1 MNFSIKKICCIGA
14 GYVGGPTMS
23 VLAEK
28 CVDIEINVVDKNPE
42 RIKYWNSDNLKNL
55 PIYEPGLDAIIAKC
69 RGKNLKFST
78 DIEKKIKDA
87 HMIFISVNTPTKNK
101 GIGAG
106 QASDLTFIEAAAR
119 LIAKHGTGHTIVVEK
134 STLPIRTA
142 DTKKQILT
150 SANKKYPNSATF
162 DILSNPEFLADGNAI
177 EDLTNPDRILIGGE
191 SEDAINCLKNIYLNW
206 VDEKRIITTTLW
218 SSELSKL
225 AAKAFLAQRVSSIN
239 SLSALCEASG
249 ADISEVEKAIG
260 TDSRIGNK
268 FISPGPGFGGSC
280 FKKDILNLVYLCN
293 FYGLREVAEYWSKVL
308 EINSWQKNRITKIIF
323 QKLFGT
329 ITAKNIPIF
338 GFSFKSNTNDTRESP
353 AIEICKSLLDEGAIL
368 QIYDPKVSFDSI
380 KKDLS
385 TIGED
390 SIPKND
396 NYGHWIFSRKS
407 LEAAKDTDA
416 IIILTDWDEFK
427 TYNWEEIYELMRIP
441 AWIFDTRNVIESPK
455 HIRSLGFNLWQLG
468 IN

>member
-14 GYVGGPTMS
+14 GYVGGPTMA

-28 CVDIEINVVDKNPE
+28 CEYIKINVVDNNPE
-42 RIKYWNSDNLKNL
+42 RINSWNSDDLKNL
-55 PIYEPGLDAIIAKC
+55 PIYEPGLEAIISKC
-69 RGKNLKFST
+69 RGKNLNFST
-78 DIEKKIKDA
+78 DIENNIKDA
-87 HMIFISVNTPTKNK
+87 DMIFISVNTPTKEE

-119 LIAKHGTGHTIVVEK
+119 QIAKHGRKHTIVVEK

-142 DTKKQILT
+142 DTIKQILT

-162 DILSNPEFLADGNAI
+162 DILSNPEFLAEGNAI
-177 EDLTNPDRILIGGE
+177 NDLTNPDRILIGGE
-191 SEDAINCLKNIYLNW
+191 SQDAINSLKNIYLNW
-206 VDEKRIITTTLW
+206 VDENKIITTNLW

-225 AAKAFLAQRVSSIN
+225 AANAFLAQRVSSIN

-249 ADISEVEKAIG
+249 ADISEVGKAIG

-293 FYGLREVAEYWSKVL
+293 FYGLREVAEYWRKVL

-329 ITAKNIPIF
+329 ITGKNIAIF

-353 AIEICKSLLDEGAIL
+353 AIEICLQLMQEGANL
-368 QIYDPKVSFDSI
+368 KIYDPRVSI
-380 KKDLS
+380 KQLEKDLGMNKKIDKIIES
-385 TIGED
+385 FNGSWKFAT
-390 SIPKND
+390 
-396 NYGHWIFSRKS
+396 NYIS
-407 LEAAKDTDA
+407 AAEGADA
-416 IIILTDWDEFK
+416 IVILTEWEEFK
-427 TYNWEEIYELMRIP
+427 QLDWKSIATNMRSP
-441 AWIFDTRNVIESPK
+441 SWVFDTRSIINFKEAK
-455 HIRSLGFNLWQLG
+455 CNG
-468 IN
+468 INIWIMGRG

>member
-23 VLAEK
+23 VIAEK
-28 CVDIEINVVDKNPE
+28 CLDIEINVVDKNPE
-42 RIKYWNSDNLKNL
+42 RIKFWNSDDLKNL
-55 PIYEPGLDAIIAKC
+55 PIYEPGLETIIAKC
-69 RGKNLKFST
+69 RGKNLHFST
-78 DIEKKIKDA
+78 DIENKIKDA
-87 HMIFISVNTPTKNK
+87 DMIFISVNTPTKK
-101 GIGAG
+101 TGIGAG

-119 LIAKHGTGHTIVVEK
+119 LIAKHGTGHTIIVEK

-142 DTKKQILT
+142 DTIKQILT
-150 SANKKYPNSATF
+150 SVNKKYPNSATF
-162 DILSNPEFLADGNAI
+162 DILSNPEFLAEGNAI
-177 EDLTNPDRILIGGE
+177 NDLTNPDRILIGGE

-206 VDEKRIITTTLW
+206 VDENRIITTNLW

-225 AAKAFLAQRVSSIN
+225 AANAFLAQRVSSIN

-329 ITAKNIPIF
+329 ITAKNIAIF

-353 AIEICKSLLDEGAIL
+353 AIEICNQLMHEGANL
-368 QIYDPKVSFDSI
+368 KIYDPRVSINQLEKDLGLN
-380 KKDLS
+380 KKDDRKQVFFNGS
-385 TIGED
+385 WKFVND
-390 SIPKND
+390 SYK
-396 NYGHWIFSRKS
+396 
-407 LEAAKDTDA
+407 AAEGTDA
-416 IIILTDWDEFK
+416 IVVLTEWEEFK
-427 TYNWEEIYELMRIP
+427 HLDWKLISTHMRSP
-441 AWIFDTRNVIESPK
+441 SWVFDTRSIINFKEAKS
-455 HIRSLGFNLWQLG
+455 HG
-468 IN
+468 INTWIIGRS

>member
-1 MNFSIKKICCIGA
+1 MKFSIKKICCIGA

-69 RGKNLKFST
+69 RGKNLNFST

-87 HMIFISVNTPTKNK
+87 DMIFISVNTPTKNK

-142 DTKKQILT
+142 DTIKQILT
-150 SANKKYPNSATF
+150 SVNKKYPNSATF
-162 DILSNPEFLADGNAI
+162 DILSNPEFLAEGNAI
-177 EDLTNPDRILIGGE
+177 YDLTNPDRILIGGE

-206 VDEKRIITTTLW
+206 VDEKRIITTNLW

-225 AAKAFLAQRVSSIN
+225 AANAFLAQRVSSIN

-293 FYGLREVAEYWSKVL
+293 FYGLREVAEYWGKVL
-308 EINSWQKNRITKIIF
+308 EINTWQKQRITEIIF

-329 ITAKNIPIF
+329 ITCKNIAIF

-353 AIEICKSLLDEGAIL
+353 AIEICNQLMHEGAKL
-368 QIYDPKVSFDSI
+368 KIYDPRVSINQLEKDLGLN
-380 KKDLS
+380 KKDDREQGFLNGS
-385 TIGED
+385 WKFVND
-390 SIPKND
+390 S
-396 NYGHWIFSRKS
+396 YR
-407 LEAAKDTDA
+407 AAEGTDA
-416 IIILTDWDEFK
+416 IVVLTEWEEFK
-427 TYNWEEIYELMRIP
+427 HLDWKLISTNMRSP
-441 AWIFDTRNVIESPK
+441 SWVFDTRSIINFKEAKS
-455 HIRSLGFNLWQLG
+455 NG
-468 IN
+468 INIWIIGRN

>member
-23 VLAEK
+23 VIAEK
-28 CVDIEINVVDKNPE
+28 CLDIEINVVDKNPE
-42 RIKYWNSDNLKNL
+42 RIKFWNSDDLKNL
-55 PIYEPGLDAIIAKC
+55 PIYEPGLETIIAKC
-69 RGKNLKFST
+69 RGKNLHFST
-78 DIEKKIKDA
+78 DIENKIKDA
-87 HMIFISVNTPTKNK
+87 DMIFISVNTPTKK
-101 GIGAG
+101 TGIGAG

-142 DTKKQILT
+142 DTIKQILT
-150 SANKKYPNSATF
+150 SVNKKYPKSATF
-162 DILSNPEFLADGNAI
+162 DILSNPEFLAEGNAI
-177 EDLTNPDRILIGGE
+177 NDLSNPDRILIGGE

-206 VDEKRIITTTLW
+206 VDENRIITTNLW

-225 AAKAFLAQRVSSIN
+225 AANAFLAQRVSSIN

-293 FYGLREVAEYWSKVL
+293 FYGLKEVAEYWSKVL

-329 ITAKNIPIF
+329 ITAKNIAIF

-353 AIEICKSLLDEGAIL
+353 AIEICNQLMHEGANLKIF
-368 QIYDPKVSFDSI
+368 DPRVSINQLEKDLGLN
-380 KKDLS
+380 KKDDRKQVFFNGS
-385 TIGED
+385 WKFVDD
-390 SIPKND
+390 SYK
-396 NYGHWIFSRKS
+396 
-407 LEAAKDTDA
+407 AAEGTDA
-416 IIILTDWDEFK
+416 IVVLTEWEEFK
-427 TYNWEEIYELMRIP
+427 HLDWKLISTNMRSP
-441 AWIFDTRNVIESPK
+441 SWVFDTRSI
-455 HIRSLGFNLWQLG
+455 INLKEAKSHG
-468 IN
+468 INTWIIGRS

>member
-1 MNFSIKKICCIGA
+1 MKFSIKKICCIGA

-69 RGKNLKFST
+69 RGKNLNFST

-87 HMIFISVNTPTKNK
+87 DMIFISVNTPTKNK

-142 DTKKQILT
+142 DTIKQILT

-162 DILSNPEFLADGNAI
+162 DILSNPEFLAEGNAI

-206 VDEKRIITTTLW
+206 VDEKRIITTNLW

-225 AAKAFLAQRVSSIN
+225 AANAFLAQRVSSIN

-329 ITAKNIPIF
+329 ITAKNIAIF

-353 AIEICKSLLDEGAIL
+353 AIEICNQLMHEGAKL
-368 QIYDPKVSFDSI
+368 KIYDPRVSI
-380 KKDLS
+380 NQLEKDLGLNKKYGRDQGFLNGS
-385 TIGED
+385 WKFVND
-390 SIPKND
+390 S
-396 NYGHWIFSRKS
+396 YR
-407 LEAAKDTDA
+407 AAEGTDA
-416 IIILTDWDEFK
+416 IVVLTEWEEFK
-427 TYNWEEIYELMRIP
+427 HLDWKLISTNMRSP
-441 AWIFDTRNVIESPK
+441 SSVFDTRSIINFKEAKS
-455 HIRSLGFNLWQLG
+455 NG
-468 IN
+468 INIWIIGRN